1 MKKKTAMIISFAV
14 GSILFATSAFAEVA
28 SKSGYEQLKDGIKYT
43 ADSCANKLQ
52 SYTFNLSVVV
62 RDNGNIIESHE
73 GINKYDVS
81 KNARENTSVNVENT
95 GKKYTDY
102 YYSDKNCS
110 ISYNSDQDMYFEN
123 DFTSTN
129 NEMSFSDPFKEK
141 QAGDIE
147 KIADALIGNL
157 KDYVVVKQNPDGSKE
172 LSGSLSESQIPALI
186 NAVAS
191 YEIKNQ
197 FGGYRAARI
206 GINDQTAIP
215 KITKDVFVKEV
226 KGNMILNKDGLIQSV
241 LGTGIISGKDDNG
254 KEHSLSLELLGK
266 LTDVNSTTVKRPDLT
281 DKKVQKSTE
290 NVNNTNS
297 NPEIFVGQ
305 YKNDIVIVKDNKFVK
320 IGERFV
326 DVAHSDKTGIAGRYH
341 EEFLKGYEDYAAN
354 KKDFRF
360 DAKFSDKDKYNAE
373 FSANISGNTIKGN
386 ICTPPGEAMIYFN
399 IDEPSQG
406 IIFNG
411 NFSRVFN

>member
-28 SKSGYEQLKDGIKYT
+28 SKSGYDQLKDGIKYT
-43 ADSCANKLQ
+43 TDSCANKLQ

-81 KNARENTSVNVENT
+81 KNARENTSANVENT

-110 ISYNSDQDMYFEN
+110 ISYNSSQNMYFEN
-123 DFTSTN
+123 DFTNTN

-157 KDYVVVKQNPDGSKE
+157 KDYVVVKQNPDGTKE

-226 KGNMILNKDGLIQSV
+226 KGNMVLNKDGLIQSV
-241 LGTGIISGKDDNG
+241 LGIGIISGKDDNG

-266 LTDVNSTTVKRPDLT
+266 LTDVNSTTVKKPDLT
-281 DKKVQKSTE
+281 GKKVQKSTE

-305 YKNDIVIVKDNKFVK
+305 YKNDIVIMKDNKFVK

-326 DVAHSDKTGIAGRYH
+326 DIAHSDKTGIAGRYH
-341 EEFLKGYEDYAAN
+341 EEFLKGYEDYATN

-386 ICTPPGEAMIYFN
+386 ICTPPREAMIYFN
-399 IDEPSQG
+399 IDEPSQD
-406 IIFNG
+406 IIVNG